1 MKTFLVDITNLTPH
15 SVTSQQH
22 LFSVQVTAICFNQP
36 RNRTENIIEGSHIT
50 PILSSKHIESSC

>member
-22 LFSVQVTAICFNQP
+22 LFSVQVSAICFNQP
-36 RNRTENIIEGSHIT
+36 RDRTENTIEGSRFQ
-50 PILSSKHIESSC
+50 K